1 MKISFRHIFN
11 LSVVV
16 LLVVYVVTAMGYN
29 RQARLMPLVIS
40 IPVLILAIWHTVL
53 DFMAE
58 RKLKQVQSRKT
69 PPASEAPAAVESEL
83 KKEIIVFVWVIF
95 LFVSLYLIGFIA
107 TTFLFSFLSLKI
119 RSGFSL
125 KSSLGVSVG
134 SLVFLY
140 VLLIKGLQVDLYP
153 GVITLVLR
161 KAFYGY

>member
-11 LSVVV
+11 LGVVV
-16 LLVVYVVTAMGYN
+16 LLALYVVTAMGYN

-40 IPVLILAIWHTVL
+40 IPILILAVWLTVL

-58 RKLKQVQSRKT
+58 GKSKHVAGKKIPAVIDT
-69 PPASEAPAAVESEL
+69 PAEAEGVW
-83 KKEIIVFVWVIF
+83 KKELSVYMWVIF

-107 TTFLFSFLSLKI
+107 TTFLFTFLSLKV

-140 VLLIKGLQVDLYP
+140 VLLIRGLHVDLYP
-153 GVITLVLR
+153 GVITLALR
-161 KAFYGY
+161 KAFLGY